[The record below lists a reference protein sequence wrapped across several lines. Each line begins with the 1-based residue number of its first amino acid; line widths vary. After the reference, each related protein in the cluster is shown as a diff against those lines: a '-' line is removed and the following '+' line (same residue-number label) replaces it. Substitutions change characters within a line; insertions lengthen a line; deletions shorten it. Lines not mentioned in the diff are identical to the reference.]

1 MGSQTTT
8 TAGPARTQMNGT
20 DKAAVLLLYLG
31 PEATSKIFEHME
43 DIEIKR
49 ISQSMSRLGH
59 VQRNTIQ
66 EIVNEYMDITDPET
80 GIFSQGDEFVRKVL
94 EKALGPAKAELL
106 LKELSVANYG
116 DMTDMLANMD
126 SKTVANFLSQEHPQT
141 IAVILAKLK
150 AKQTCDIIGF
160 LPQELQAEV
169 VLRIADVDQ
178 VSPEIISE
186 IEEVMRLEL
195 TAVGGIQRFKVGGV
209 EKVVDMFNHFD
220 RSREKQILDKLDV
233 LKPPLAEVIR
243 KHLFTFE
250 DFIHLD
256 DKGIQGIMREVSNDT
271 LTLALK
277 AATDELKDKIFRNI
291 SSRAAEM
298 IKEDLEVMGPVRLS
312 DVERAQSEIIKIVRR
327 MEEEGQLVIAGRG
340 GDDVLV

>member
-1 MGSQTTT
+1 
-8 TAGPARTQMNGT
+8 MNGT

>member
-1 MGSQTTT
+1 
-8 TAGPARTQMNGT
+8 MNGT
-20 DKAAVLLLYLG
+20 DKAAILLLYLG

-43 DIEIKR
+43 DVEIKR
-49 ISQSMSRLGH
+49 ISQSMARLGH

-66 EIVNEYMDITDPET
+66 AVVNEYMDITDPET
-80 GIFSQGDEFVRKVL
+80 GIFSQGEEFVRKIL
-94 EKALGPAKAELL
+94 EKALGPAKAEIL

-116 DMTDMLANMD
+116 DMTDMLSNMD
-126 SKTVANFLSQEHPQT
+126 SKTIANFLSQEHPQT

-150 AKQTCDIIGF
+150 AKHTSEIIGY
-160 LPQELQAEV
+160 LLQELQAEV
-169 VLRIADVDQ
+169 VMRIADVDQ
-178 VSPEIISE
+178 VSPEIIAD
-186 IEEVMRLEL
+186 IEDVMRREL
-195 TAVGGIQRFKVGGV
+195 SAAGAVQRFKVGGV

-233 LKPPLAEVIR
+233 MKPPLAEVIR

-256 DKGIQGIMREVSNDT
+256 DRGVQAIMREVSNDT

-277 AATDELKDKIFRNI
+277 AATDELKEKIFRNI
-291 SSRAAEM
+291 SSRAGEM

-327 MEEEGQLVIAGRG
+327 LEEEGQLVIAGRG